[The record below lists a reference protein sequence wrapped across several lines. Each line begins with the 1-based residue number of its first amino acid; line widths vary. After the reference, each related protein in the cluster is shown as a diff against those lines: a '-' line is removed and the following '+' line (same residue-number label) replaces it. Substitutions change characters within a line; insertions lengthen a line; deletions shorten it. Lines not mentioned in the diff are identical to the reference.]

1 MGACS
6 KGGGGAGNNPGGPAA
21 KKPPDPSPQPSVP
34 VGVVLA
40 APGTIIS
47 TMTFNTT
54 VESERNVVVYPQAS
68 GLVEAVMAEE
78 GDRVAAGQVLV
89 QLDDDDAR
97 IAYERAQVELRK
109 LRGDSLRTG
118 ELFRKELVS
127 REAYESVLYQVD
139 RARLTLEEAILGL
152 QRTKIRAPVAGIISE
167 RKVEVGNRVSPGSDV
182 YKLVTMDD
190 LIAQIYVPGRTR
202 QYIRV
207 SQEARITSDMLPGYE
222 IEGVIERINP
232 VVDPQSGT
240 VKVTVQLQDR
250 ERKFTPGMFANV
262 ALITDQRS
270 DALLLP
276 KEAIVYDDGR
286 PFAFVVKDTV
296 VRRVLLE
303 LGLTNPR
310 QVQVLSGASQ
320 GDSVVIVGQ
329 EGLRDGAKVRVVAD
343 AFRPVPK
350 EAATDSTKADSTK
363 AATPSA

>member
-6 KGGGGAGNNPGGPAA
+6 KSGGGAGNNPGGPAA